1 MSCHDSVKVIVKKSI
16 KQLLILPFN
25 TFIHKCSC
33 MLFLLF
39 QKFLIALFKHTELKL
54 SALSLSIVLPK
65 GIILQFKLLMV

>member
-1 MSCHDSVKVIVKKSI
+1 
-16 KQLLILPFN
+16 
-25 TFIHKCSC
+25 

-54 SALSLSIVLPK
+54 SVLSLSIVLPK